1 MLLVGRSGFLPVMP
15 FKSLVLHGTHHRS
28 GPQLQIFVDSL
39 VLYLYYVISIEI
51 CTSSDVHNALK
62 CTSFFLAF
70 ALRKCARAIAITTHR
85 FGPYVF
91 GRLNS
96 AHKIAGKLVRLP
108 IRQILTLHVDISTL
122 KKASADQ
129 EVREASALNP

>member
-1 MLLVGRSGFLPVMP
+1 
-15 FKSLVLHGTHHRS
+15 
-28 GPQLQIFVDSL
+28 
-39 VLYLYYVISIEI
+39 
-51 CTSSDVHNALK
+51 
-62 CTSFFLAF
+62 
-70 ALRKCARAIAITTHR
+70 
-85 FGPYVF
+85 VF
-91 GRLNS
+91 GRLSS